1 MINKIKIFIFVAEN
15 NKHRQQ
21 NAATDNVDIGNI
33 EYRKINQ
40 RKINKVCDITVKCAV
55 NKIAECAAEKNSAND
70 AQRRVIAVFRN
81 SSTCFLFEA
90 LLYPQPLT
98 ANSVIQIGL

>member
-40 RKINKVCDITVKCAV
+40 SKINKVCDITVKC
-55 NKIAECAAEKNSAND
+55 SG
-70 AQRRVIAVFRN
+70 Q
-81 SSTCFLFEA
+81 
-90 LLYPQPLT
+90 
-98 ANSVIQIGL
+98 

>member
-40 RKINKVCDITVKCAV
+40 SKINKVCDITVKCAV
-55 NKIAECAAEKNSAND
+55 NKLPSA
-70 AQRRVIAVFRN
+70 
-81 SSTCFLFEA
+81 
-90 LLYPQPLT
+90 PLKRIPPMMLRG
-98 ANSVIQIGL
+98 A

>member
-55 NKIAECAAEKNSAND
+55 NKIAECAAEKNSANN

-81 SSTCFLFEA
+81 SG
-90 LLYPQPLT
+90 
-98 ANSVIQIGL
+98 I